1 MNRRTFLKKAGM
13 IGVGASLAPF
23 SAAFGS
29 GGPASKKVL
38 VLGIDGMD
46 VHITRQYMRQGLLP
60 NFSKL
65 AAAGGM
71 TSAATSM
78 PPQSPVAWSDF
89 AVGASAAVHGVYD
102 FIHRDPE
109 TMAPYLSTSRVNAPE
124 TSLSLGDW
132 DIPLGGAK
140 VEQLRQ
146 GRPFWEYLADR
157 DIPTTIFKMPAN
169 FPCEGEGVNM
179 ISGMGTPDL
188 RGGYGSSTFF
198 TTSPAENMKNISGGA
213 VVEIGFDNDRAETRL
228 PGPRNTLKKGRPEVG
243 VPMEIWRDRTNPVA
257 RVKIQDVDLLLNQGE
272 WTDWI
277 ALSFP
282 MIPHVHDVKGICKLY
297 LKSVHP
303 EFQLYVSPLNIDPAD
318 PVLPI
323 FTPEG
328 YGRDLVRN
336 VGRFFTQGLPDDT
349 KALSNGIL
357 TEDEY
362 LNLAL
367 QVLDERKRML
377 DFELRRFD
385 RLGSGMLFF
394 YISSLDQNTHMY
406 WRAIDPRHPMYNED
420 LHRKYGN
427 ELKKLYVEMDRILG
441 DVLSRFDAAD
451 PANTLIVMSDH
462 GFAPFRRQVNVN
474 TWLHENGYLALSDPN
489 DLENRDYFGNVDWT
503 GTAAYSLGVN
513 GLYVNRE
520 GREKRGAVAG
530 SQTRRVI
537 RSLTGALLAM
547 SDPDT
552 GEPVVS
558 DVRITPETDFRSHP
572 NAPDMIIGWKRGYR
586 TSWESILGGFAPEI
600 IRDNDDKW
608 SGDHCIDPRW
618 VPAILFSNRTIV
630 KKDPAIHDV
639 TATILSEF
647 GLSTPTDMEGRSLF
661 DPA

>member
-13 IGVGASLAPF
+13 IGVGASLAPLGAVF
-23 SAAFGS
+23 EAGAS
-29 GGPASKKVL
+29 ASKKVL

-46 VHITRQYMRQGLLP
+46 VHITQQYMRQGLLP
-60 NFSKL
+60 NFSRL

-71 TSAATSM
+71 RSMATAM
-78 PPQSPVAWSDF
+78 PPQSPVAWSNF
-89 AVGASAAVHGVYD
+89 AVGASSAVHGVYD
-102 FIHRDPE
+102 FIHRDPA
-109 TMAPYLSTSRVNAPE
+109 TMAPYLSTSRVNAPG
-124 TSLSLGDW
+124 TSLNLGDW
-132 DIPLGGAK
+132 EIPLSGGK

-146 GRPFWEYLADR
+146 GRPFWDYLAER

-179 ISGMGTPDL
+179 VSGMGTPDL

-198 TTSPAENMKNISGGA
+198 TTSPGENMNEISGGSVIKIA
-213 VVEIGFDNDRAETRL
+213 FDLDRSRTSL
-228 PGPRNTLKKGRPEVG
+228 PGPRNTLKQGCPEVSL
-243 VPMEIWRDRTNPVA
+243 PMEIRRDRTNPVA
-257 RVKIQDVDLLLNQGE
+257 RIVIQDVELLLKQGE

-282 MIPHVHDVKGICKLY
+282 MMPYVHDVKGICKLY

-323 FTPEG
+323 FTPG
-328 YGRDLVRN
+328 AYGRDLVRN

-349 KALSNGIL
+349 KALSNGVL
-357 TEDEY
+357 NDDEY
-362 LNLAL
+362 LNLAG

-377 DFELRRFD
+377 DYELRRFV
-385 RLGSGMLFF
+385 RSESGVLFF

-406 WRAIDPRHPMYNED
+406 WRAIDRAHPMYTED
-420 LHRKYGN
+420 LHRQYGN

-441 DVLSRFDAAD
+441 KAMGRFDVAD

-474 TWLHENGYLALSDPN
+474 TWLHEIGYLALSDPN
-489 DLENRDYFGNVDWT
+489 DLENRDYFGNVDWS
-503 GTAAYSLGVN
+503 GTAAYSLGIN
-513 GLYVNRE
+513 GLYLNRRD
-520 GREKRGAVAG
+520 RENRGVVGG
-530 SQTRRVI
+530 SQGKR
-537 RSLTGALLAM
+537 LTKNLRKELLAM
-547 SDPDT
+547 RDPQT
-552 GEPVVS
+552 GESVAS
-558 DVRITPETDFRSHP
+558 DVRITTENERKIHP
-572 NAPDMIIGWKRGYR
+572 HAPDMIIGWKPGYR
-586 TSWESILGGFAPEI
+586 TSWESILGGFTPEV

-608 SGDHCIDPRW
+608 SGDHCIDPKW
-618 VPAILFSNRTIV
+618 VPAILFSSRKIAKT
-630 KKDPAIHDV
+630 DPALHDV

-661 DPA
+661 HPA

>member
-1 MNRRTFLKKAGM
+1 M
-13 IGVGASLAPF
+13 IGIGAGLAPLG
-23 SAAFGS
+23 AAFGS
-29 GGPASKKVL
+29 GGAASKKVL

-46 VHITRQYMRQGLLP
+46 VHITQQYMRQGLLP
-60 NFSKL
+60 NFRKL

-89 AVGASAAVHGVYD
+89 AVGASSAVHGVYD
-102 FIHRDPE
+102 FIHRDPA
-109 TMAPYLSTSRVNAPE
+109 TMAPYLSTSRVNAPGS
-124 TSLSLGDW
+124 TLDLGDW
-132 DIPLGGAK
+132 EIPLSGGK
-140 VEQLRQ
+140 VELLRQ
-146 GRPFWEYLADR
+146 GRPFWDYLADR

-179 ISGMGTPDL
+179 VSGMGTPDL

-198 TTSPAENMKNISGGA
+198 TTSPTESMKEISGGTVVPIQFDGGRA
-213 VVEIGFDNDRAETRL
+213 VTAL
-228 PGPRNTLKKGRPEVG
+228 PGPENTLKKGRPETSAA
-243 VPMEIWRDRTNPVA
+243 MEIWRDRTNSVA
-257 RVKIQDVDLLLNQGE
+257 RIAIQGVELLLKPGE

-282 MIPHVHDVKGICKLY
+282 MIPYAHDVKGICKLY

-323 FTPEG
+323 FTPDS

-336 VGRFFTQGLPDDT
+336 TGRFFTQGLPDDT

-357 TEDEY
+357 TDDEY
-362 LNLAL
+362 LSLAR

-377 DFELRRFD
+377 DYELGRFVHSD
-385 RLGSGMLFF
+385 GGMLFF

-406 WRAIDPRHPMYNED
+406 WRAIDRQHPMYTED

-441 DVLSRFDAAD
+441 KVLGQFDIGD
-451 PANTLIVMSDH
+451 PSNTLIVMSDH

-474 TWLHENGYLALSDPN
+474 TWLYEMGYLALLDP
-489 DLENRDYFGNVDWT
+489 DELDTRDFFGNVDWS
-503 GTAAYSLGVN
+503 GVAAYSLGIN
-513 GLYVNRE
+513 GLYLNRK
-520 GREKRGAVAG
+520 GREKRGVIGG
-530 SQTRRVI
+530 SQGK
-537 RSLTGALLAM
+537 SLIKSLRGDLLSMA
-547 SDPDT
+547 DPRT
-552 GEPVVS
+552 GEKVVS
-558 DVRITPETDFRSHP
+558 DVWVAPESRFKTHP
-572 NAPDMIIGWKRGYR
+572 HAPDMIIGWKRGYR
-586 TSWESILGGFAPEI
+586 TSWESILGGFHPEI
-600 IRDNDDKW
+600 MRDNDDKW

-618 VPAILFSNRTIV
+618 TPAVLLSNRRIA
-630 KKDPAIHDV
+630 KKDPAIHDI

-647 GLSTPTDMEGRSLF
+647 GIPTPAQMEGSPLYA
-661 DPA
+661 PV